1 MYDSFSSQLRPLPEL
16 NSESLQALV
25 DVGSVVDQRTRSIKP
40 ADVTDP
46 RFLEELKNSQFLKDL
61 YTEKVSL

>member
-1 MYDSFSSQLRPLPEL
+1 
-16 NSESLQALV
+16 
-25 DVGSVVDQRTRSIKP
+25 VVDQRTRSIKP
-40 ADVTDP
+40 ADVTDS